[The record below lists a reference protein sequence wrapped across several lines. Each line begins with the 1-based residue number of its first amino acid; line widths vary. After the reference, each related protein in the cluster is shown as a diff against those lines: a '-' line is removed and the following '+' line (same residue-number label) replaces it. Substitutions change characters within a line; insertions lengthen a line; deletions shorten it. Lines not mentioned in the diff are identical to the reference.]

1 MLEVYNR
8 ILDRYAAA
16 KKELENLYCNKI
28 FVVLLIISYVIL
40 IGILLALSI
49 GQYTDK
55 KNLSIFIICQKC

>member
-16 KKELENLYCNKI
+16 KKELENLYCNTI

-49 GQYTDK
+49 G
-55 KNLSIFIICQKC
+55 